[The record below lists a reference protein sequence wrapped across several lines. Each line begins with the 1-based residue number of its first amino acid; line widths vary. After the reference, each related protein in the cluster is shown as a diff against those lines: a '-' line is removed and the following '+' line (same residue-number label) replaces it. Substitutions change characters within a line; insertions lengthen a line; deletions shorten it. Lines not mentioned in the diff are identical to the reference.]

1 MSESRRR
8 LPLEQPIGVFEQPQP
23 SEARMQI
30 GETALPVSSGEVGA
44 SATALDRLT
53 RPRLDADVDVAKR
66 AVGSVW
72 ADMEDALFARI
83 ETRLADEVFRLV
95 SALREFSGR
104 TQLICQELPER
115 AHFSKSVTGFL
126 SLIGLQ
132 LADALAK
139 GLDRAVLFDDGAQYL
154 GELGLSLE
162 DFFREIDLD
171 GRRLLAV
178 ALIDEPARHGA
189 SDRKDADKCADL
201 A

>member
-1 MSESRRR
+1 
-8 LPLEQPIGVFEQPQP
+8 
-23 SEARMQI
+23 MQI

-44 SATALDRLT
+44 SATALDRLA
-53 RPRLDADVDVAKR
+53 RPRLDADANVAKR
-66 AVGSVW
+66 AVGSVGPH
-72 ADMEDALFARI
+72 MEDAFLAGI

-115 AHFSKSVTGFL
+115 AHLSKSVTGFL

-139 GLDRAVLFDDGAQYL
+139 GLDRAVLFDDSAQYL

-162 DFFREIDLD
+162 DLFREIDLD

>member
-1 MSESRRR
+1 MSESRRS
-8 LPLEQPIGVFEQPQP
+8 LAPEQAIGDFEQPQP
-23 SEARMQI
+23 NEAGVQI

-44 SATALDRLT
+44 GATALDRST
-53 RPRLDADVDVAKR
+53 GPRLDADANVAKR
-66 AVGSVW
+66 AVGSVGTH
-72 ADMEDALFARI
+72 MEDAFLAGI
-83 ETRLADEVFRLV
+83 ETWLADEVFRLV

-115 AHFSKSVTGFL
+115 AHFSESVTGFL

-154 GELGLSLE
+154 GELGLSLQ
-162 DFFREIDLD
+162 DLFREFDLD
-171 GRRLLAV
+171 SSRFLAI
-178 ALIDEPARHGA
+178 ALINESARHGA
-189 SDRKDADKCADL
+189 SDRKDANKCADL